1 MPHPQKKVFFLKT
14 PLGILMNTQSIY
26 TLVLLEF
33 FQFLTYMDQLGKI
46 CQHHWRESLEISE
59 VAKFKSDT
67 VVLSEQRDNSAKL
80 LKFAEVC
87 IWVKS

>member
-1 MPHPQKKVFFLKT
+1 
-14 PLGILMNTQSIY
+14 
-26 TLVLLEF
+26 
-33 FQFLTYMDQLGKI
+33 MDQLGKI

-80 LKFAEVC
+80 LKFAEVYMGQKLKNNRGKVYYNILFITC
-87 IWVKS
+87 S